1 MLTCVLLLQQCSAI
15 CCNQSLGGMF
25 AIIVHC
31 LTWSRCC
38 RPFDRRLQSSEQH
51 SVLVRWC
58 CPSGC
63 FQVLLLVFGVVA
75 ERPKVWCPAVSL
87 SVRCMVLHMAV
98 PSLLFPCFLNL
109 RGVHGVLYRATLLVV
124 EVPQW
129 YHSHPATHCEAIISD
144 GSSGNLQVVR
154 VGFLAHSDAFRLFSV
169 FLSAYISSHFGVPS
183 EIYMHC

>member
-1 MLTCVLLLQQCSAI
+1 MEFSSRCQSIRVTVLTCVLLLQQCSAI

-124 EVPQW
+124 EVPHW

-144 GSSGNLQVVR
+144 GSSGNL
-154 VGFLAHSDAFRLFSV
+154 
-169 FLSAYISSHFGVPS
+169 
-183 EIYMHC
+183 